1 VSSKTRIIEVR
12 ENVFKQNDIVA
23 HALRERFRE
32 AGAFVVSLVSSP
44 GAGKTALL
52 EKTLT
57 LLRQQFRVAA
67 LVGDLAT
74 ENDAAR
80 LARSQAPVKQII
92 TGTVCHLEAAMV
104 ERSLAGWK
112 LDELDFLFI
121 ENVGNL
127 VCPASYDLG
136 EDLRLVLLSVT
147 EGEDKPLKYPTIFNS
162 ADVAVITKADL
173 AEAVEFD
180 AVAAN
185 RNIQAVRPGMTVMNL
200 SAKSSAGMQQFLDLL
215 RSRRALARETSAS
228 QPANASAASD

>member
-1 VSSKTRIIEVR
+1 MSPKTRMIEVR
-12 ENVFKQNDIVA
+12 QNVLKQNDVVA
-23 HALRERFRE
+23 RALRQRFHE
-32 AGAFVVSLVSSP
+32 AGVFVVSLVSSP

-57 LLRQQFRVAA
+57 LLRQEFRVAA

-104 ERSLAGWK
+104 QSALEEWD

-121 ENVGNL
+121 ENVGTL
-127 VCPASYDLG
+127 VSPSSYDLG
-136 EDLRLVLLSVT
+136 EDLRLVLISVT

-162 ADVAVITKADL
+162 ADVAIVTKVDL
-173 AEAVEFD
+173 AKAVEFSWET
-180 AVAAN
+180 AYA
-185 RNIQAVRPGMTVMNL
+185 NIQAVRPGMPVLQL
-200 SAKSSAGMQQFLDLL
+200 SAKTGEGMEEYLGFLAARL
-215 RSRRALARETSAS
+215 R
-228 QPANASAASD
+228 QAAAV